1 MTLAYT
7 ETETIIGVG
16 FRPVCVLSMVSKIW
30 NAGHR
35 QDLKSRL
42 KKTLVS
48 TAIAGSL
55 ALGTF
60 GLASAP
66 TVAGGE
72 TRTIQ
77 LYHMHTGESLSI
89 TYKKDG
95 RYIPSAMKQI
105 NYLLR
110 DWRKKQ
116 TITIDP
122 RTIDLV
128 WELHEDLGSHQ
139 PVHIVCGYRSP
150 STNAFLKRIG
160 RKVAKQSQHMVG
172 HAIDFYFPDVP
183 TLKIRNSALVRQVG
197 GVGYYR
203 SAGGPTGFLHV
214 DSGHV
219 RHWGP
224 AISNIQMAQIMRE
237 GGKTVGRRMRNG
249 NGGSNPQIQDDSGD
263 RGSGG
268 GLIALIGK
276 LTRKTPAIQPEIKV
290 AAAVPAAQPVESIY
304 AGSEDDLAD
313 LAQDA
318 SVAPAKKPA
327 PISGTKVN
335 SDQMASLGDLAQDA
349 ATSPKPKL
357 AFVAKPEL
365 VPPEPLIEAADNGA
379 AEPQVKQGYPIP
391 KPRLKPIEIMLMAA
405 ANMKPAPQVIRISA
419 ASAPPDNQ
427 LAGTPSPLSSAAL
440 STLMEQAS
448 AEPQPDIKVQAPN
461 KKGKGNFA
469 AELRAGTASEAPLIK
484 PLIASAGGSDI
495 NWWPLLTLNA
505 DAAIRRDGAP
515 TLIGSETDSALPM
528 QASLSAESTAPWTNQ
543 QAADGKGDLLV
554 VNREGKGSL
563 ELPAHK
569 QAAKFQK
576 VGQLVTQ

>member
-1 MTLAYT
+1 
-7 ETETIIGVG
+7 
-16 FRPVCVLSMVSKIW
+16 MVSKFW

-35 QDLKSRL
+35 QDLQSRL

-48 TAIAGSL
+48 TAIVG
-55 ALGTF
+55 ALTLGAF
-60 GLASAP
+60 GVASAP

-77 LYHMHTGESLSI
+77 LYHMHTGERLSI

-116 TITIDP
+116 TVTIDP

-139 PVHIVCGYRSP
+139 PIHIVCGYRSP
-150 STNAFLKRIG
+150 STNAFLRRIG

-183 TLKIRNSALVRQVG
+183 TQKIRNVALAHQMG

-224 AISNIQMAQIMRE
+224 HISPTQMASIMRD
-237 GGKTVGRRMRNG
+237 GSKYMGRRVRGG
-249 NGGSNPQIQDDSGD
+249 NLQSIPEVQDEDQPSK
-263 RGSGG
+263 GG

-276 LTRKTPAIQPEIKV
+276 WTGKKQAVQPEVTV
-290 AAAVPAAQPVESIY
+290 ASAIPASKPVEAAY
-304 AGSEDDLAD
+304 AGSEEDLAD
-313 LAQDA
+313 LSNDA
-318 SVAPAKKPA
+318 AKAPTPKLPRL
-327 PISGTKVN
+327 SGTKVS
-335 SDQMASLGDLAQDA
+335 SDQMASLGDLALDA
-349 ATSPKPKL
+349 AIAPKPKL
-357 AFVAKPEL
+357 IAAPKPE
-365 VPPEPLIEAADNGA
+365 VTPPEPVVEAADNGA

-391 KPRLKPIEIMLMAA
+391 KPRLKPVEVMLMAA
-405 ANMKPAPQVIRISA
+405 AHMKPAPQLIRIEA
-419 ASAPPDNQ
+419 ASAPPDSQ
-427 LAGTPSPLSSAAL
+427 SGTVSPLSTSAL

-448 AEPQPDIKVQAPN
+448 ADPEIISKTQIPN
-461 KKGKGNFA
+461 KKAKGNFA
-469 AELRAGTASEAPLIK
+469 AEIRNGTATDAPVIK
-484 PLIASAGGSDI
+484 PLLASAGGSDI
-495 NWWPLLTLNA
+495 NWWPQLSLNA
-505 DAAIRRDGAP
+505 EAAIRRDGAP
-515 TLIGSETDSALPM
+515 SIIGSKNDSALPLA
-528 QASLSAESTAPWTNQ
+528 ASLADEATDSAPEQ
-543 QAADGKGDLLV
+543 QAASGKGDLLV
-554 VNREGKGSL
+554 VNRAGKGSL
-563 ELPAHK
+563 ELRPIKVEGAL
-569 QAAKFQK
+569 QK
-576 VGQLVTQ
+576 IGMATEN

>member
-1 MTLAYT
+1 
-7 ETETIIGVG
+7 
-16 FRPVCVLSMVSKIW
+16 MVSKIW

-35 QDLKSRL
+35 ENLQSRL

-48 TAIAGSL
+48 TAIAGTL
-55 ALGTF
+55 ALGAF
-60 GLASAP
+60 GLATAP
-66 TVAGGE
+66 TIAGGE
-72 TRTIQ
+72 TRTIE

-95 RYIPSAMKQI
+95 KYIPSAMKQI

-110 DWRKKQ
+110 DWRKQQ

-139 PVHIVCGYRSP
+139 AVHIVCGYRSP
-150 STNAFLKRIG
+150 ATNAFLKRIG
-160 RKVAKQSQHMVG
+160 RNVAKQSQHMVG
-172 HAIDFYFPDVP
+172 RAIDFYFPDVP
-183 TLKIRNSALVRQVG
+183 TLKIRNSALYRQIG

-224 AISNIQMAQIMRE
+224 YVSNVQMAQIMRD
-237 GGKTVGRRMRNG
+237 GARTVGHRMRNS

-263 RGSGG
+263 QGGG

-276 LTRKTPAIQPEIKV
+276 WTHKTTAPQPEVTV
-290 AAAVPAAQPVESIY
+290 AY
-304 AGSEDDLAD
+304 AGSQNDMAD
-313 LAQDA
+313 LAKDA
-318 SVAPAKKPA
+318 AVALVKKPA
-327 PISGTKVN
+327 PVLGSKLN
-335 SDQMASLGDLAQDA
+335 SDQMASMGDLIQDA
-349 ATSPKPKL
+349 ATPPKPKL
-357 AFVAKPEL
+357 APIARPEI
-365 VPPEPLIEAADNGA
+365 VPPEPVIEAADNGA
-379 AEPQVKQGYPIP
+379 AEPQVKQGYPVP
-391 KPRLKPIEIMLMAA
+391 KPRLKPVEIMLMAA

-419 ASAPPDNQ
+419 ASAPPPDQ
-427 LAGTPSPLSSAAL
+427 SSGAPSPLSSSAL

-448 AEPQPDIKVQAPN
+448 AEPDPVVKTQVPN

-484 PLIASAGGSDI
+484 PLMASAGGSDI
-495 NWWPLLTLNA
+495 NWWPQLSLNA
-505 DAAIRRDGAP
+505 EAAIRRDGAP
-515 TLIGSETDSALPM
+515 TLIGTDNDSALPKE
-528 QASLSAESTAPWTNQ
+528 ASLTAESSDAWTNQ
-543 QAADGKGDLLV
+543 QTAEGKGDLLV

-563 ELPAHK
+563 ELPMRK
-569 QAAKFQK
+569 PAAKLQR
-576 VGQLVTQ
+576 VGQLLTQ

>member
-1 MTLAYT
+1 
-7 ETETIIGVG
+7 
-16 FRPVCVLSMVSKIW
+16 MVYKIW

-35 QDLKSRL
+35 QDLQSRL
-42 KKTLVS
+42 KKILVS
-48 TAIAGSL
+48 TAIAGTL

-60 GLASAP
+60 GIASAP

-72 TRTIQ
+72 SRTIQ
-77 LYHMHTGESLSI
+77 LYHMHTGERLTI

-116 TITIDP
+116 TVTIDP

-139 PVHIVCGYRSP
+139 PIHIVCGYRSP
-150 STNAFLKRIG
+150 STNAFLRRIG

-183 TLKIRNSALVRQVG
+183 TQKIRNVALAHQMG

-224 AISNIQMAQIMRE
+224 HISSVQMASALRE
-237 GGKTVGRRMRNG
+237 GRKYMGKRVRGG
-249 NGGSNPQIQDDSGD
+249 NSDSIPEVQDEDQPSK
-263 RGSGG
+263 GG

-276 LTRKTPAIQPEIKV
+276 WTGKKQAVQPETTV
-290 AAAVPAAQPVESIY
+290 AAAAIPAAKPVEAAY
-304 AGSEDDLAD
+304 AGSEEDLAD
-313 LAQDA
+313 LSSDA
-318 SVAPAKKPA
+318 ATPPTPKPIPVA
-327 PISGTKVN
+327 GTKVN
-335 SDQMASLGDLAQDA
+335 SDQMASLGDLALDA
-349 ATSPKPKL
+349 ATPPPKPKL
-357 AFVAKPEL
+357 APLAKSAP
-365 VPPEPLIEAADNGA
+365 VPPEPVVEAVDNGA

-391 KPRLKPIEIMLMAA
+391 KPRLKPVEIMLMAA
-405 ANMKPAPQVIRISA
+405 ANMKPAPQLIRIEA
-419 ASAPPDNQ
+419 ASAPPDSQSGRNN
-427 LAGTPSPLSSAAL
+427 SPLSTSAL

-448 AEPQPDIKVQAPN
+448 TDPEIITKSQIPN

-469 AELRAGTASEAPLIK
+469 AEIRNGTATDAPVIK
-484 PLIASAGGSDI
+484 PLLASAGGSDI
-495 NWWPLLTLNA
+495 NWWPQLSLNP
-505 DAAIRRDGAP
+505 DATIRRDGAP
-515 TLIGSETDSALPM
+515 SIIGSKTDSALPLE
-528 QASLSAESTAPWTNQ
+528 ASLAEEPTVDASGQQTAS
-543 QAADGKGDLLV
+543 GKGDLLV
-554 VNREGKGSL
+554 VNRAGKGNL
-563 ELPAHK
+563 GEAVPKTVKLL
-569 QAAKFQK
+569 K
-576 VGQLVTQ
+576 VGQLEVQ

>member
-1 MTLAYT
+1 
-7 ETETIIGVG
+7 
-16 FRPVCVLSMVSKIW
+16 MVSKFSK
-30 NAGHR
+30 AGHR
-35 QDLKSRL
+35 QDLQSRL

-48 TAIAGSL
+48 TAIAGTL
-55 ALGTF
+55 ALGVF

-77 LYHMHTGESLSI
+77 LYHMHTGENLTI

-95 RYIPSAMKQI
+95 KYIPSAMKQI

-139 PVHIVCGYRSP
+139 PIHIVCGYRSP
-150 STNAFLKRIG
+150 ATNAFLHRIG

-183 TLKIRNSALVRQVG
+183 TIKIRNSALARQVG

-203 SAGGPTGFLHV
+203 SAGGPTGFLHA

-224 AISNIQMAQIMRE
+224 FISNTQMAQIMRD
-237 GGKTVGRRMRNG
+237 GAKTMGHRLRG
-249 NGGSNPQIQDDSGD
+249 SSGSNPQVQDEDSD
-263 RGSGG
+263 TGSGG

-276 LTRKTPAIQPEIKV
+276 LTHKTPAPQPTTQV
-290 AAAVPAAQPVESIY
+290 AATQPVPAPVEAAYSG
-304 AGSEDDLAD
+304 AGDDMAD
-313 LAQDA
+313 LSQDA
-318 SVAPAKKPA
+318 ATPPVKKPS
-327 PISGTKVN
+327 PVLGSKLN
-335 SDQMASLGDLAQDA
+335 NDQMASLGDLAQDA
-349 ATSPKPKL
+349 AVPPPKPKL
-357 AFVAKPEL
+357 AMVAAPFAKAES
-365 VPPEPLIEAADNGA
+365 VPPEPVAEAADNGA
-379 AEPQVKQGYPIP
+379 AEPQVKQGYPVP
-391 KPRLKPIEIMLMAA
+391 KPRLKPVEIMLQAA
-405 ANMKPAPQVIRISA
+405 ANMKPTTQLVRISA
-419 ASAPPDNQ
+419 ASAPPPSQ
-427 LAGTPSPLSSAAL
+427 LGNEASPLNSAAL
-440 STLMEQAS
+440 SMMVEQATNEPDPS
-448 AEPQPDIKVQAPN
+448 AKIQSPT

-469 AELRAGTASEAPLIK
+469 AELRAGTATEAPLIK

-495 NWWPLLTLNA
+495 NWWPQLALNP

-515 TLIGSETDSALPM
+515 SLIGSNADSALPKE
-528 QASLSAESTAPWTNQ
+528 ASLTADSTESWSNQ

-554 VNREGKGSL
+554 VNRAGKGSL
-563 ELPAHK
+563 ELPLHK
-569 QAAKFQK
+569 SAAKLQK
-576 VGQLVTQ
+576 IGQLETN

>member
-1 MTLAYT
+1 
-7 ETETIIGVG
+7 
-16 FRPVCVLSMVSKIW
+16 MVSKIW

-35 QDLKSRL
+35 QDLQLRL

-48 TAIAGSL
+48 TAIVGSL
-55 ALGTF
+55 ALGAF
-60 GLASAP
+60 GIASAP

-77 LYHMHTGESLSI
+77 LYHMHTGESLTI

-95 RYIPSAMKQI
+95 KYIPSAMKQI

-139 PVHIVCGYRSP
+139 PIHIVCGYRSP
-150 STNAFLKRIG
+150 STNAFLRRIG

-172 HAIDFYFPDVP
+172 HAVDFYFPDVP
-183 TLKIRNSALVRQVG
+183 TQKIRNVALAHQMG

-224 AISNIQMAQIMRE
+224 HINSMQMASALRE
-237 GGKTVGRRMRNG
+237 GRKYMGKRIRGG
-249 NGGSNPQIQDDSGD
+249 NSDSIPEVQDEDQPSK
-263 RGSGG
+263 GG

-276 LTRKTPAIQPEIKV
+276 WTGKKQAVQPETTV
-290 AAAVPAAQPVESIY
+290 AAAIPAARPVEAAY
-304 AGSEDDLAD
+304 AGADEDLAD
-313 LAQDA
+313 LAGDA
-318 SVAPAKKPA
+318 ATPPKPKLIPVA
-327 PISGTKVN
+327 GTKVN
-335 SDQMASLGDLAQDA
+335 SDQMASLGDLSLDA
-349 ATSPKPKL
+349 ATPPPKPKL
-357 AFVAKPEL
+357 APFAKAEP
-365 VPPEPLIEAADNGA
+365 VPPEPVVEAADNGA

-391 KPRLKPIEIMLMAA
+391 KPRLKPVEVMLMAA
-405 ANMKPAPQVIRISA
+405 AHMKPAPQLIRIEA
-419 ASAPPDNQ
+419 ASAPPDSQ
-427 LAGTPSPLSSAAL
+427 SGSTVSPLSKSAL

-448 AEPQPDIKVQAPN
+448 AEPEIITKTQIPN

-469 AELRAGTASEAPLIK
+469 AEIRNGTATDAPVIK
-484 PLIASAGGSDI
+484 PLLASAGGSDI
-495 NWWPLLTLNA
+495 NWWPQLSLNA
-505 DAAIRRDGAP
+505 EAAIRRDGKP
-515 TLIGSETDSALPM
+515 SMIGSKNDSALPLE
-528 QASLSAESTAPWTNQ
+528 ASLADEPTDNAAGQ
-543 QAADGKGDLLV
+543 QAASGKGDLLV

-563 ELPAHK
+563 ELPP
-569 QAAKFQK
+569 AKLQK
-576 VGQLVTQ
+576 IGMATAN

>member
-1 MTLAYT
+1 
-7 ETETIIGVG
+7 
-16 FRPVCVLSMVSKIW
+16 MVSKIW

-35 QDLKSRL
+35 QDLQLRL

-48 TAIAGSL
+48 TAIVGSL
-55 ALGTF
+55 ALGAF
-60 GLASAP
+60 GIASAP
-66 TVAGGE
+66 TVASGE

-77 LYHMHTGESLSI
+77 LYHMHTGESLTI

-95 RYIPSAMKQI
+95 KYIPSAMKQI

-139 PVHIVCGYRSP
+139 PIHIVCGYRSP
-150 STNAFLKRIG
+150 STNAFLRRIG

-172 HAIDFYFPDVP
+172 HAVDFYFPDVP
-183 TLKIRNSALVRQVG
+183 TQKIRNVALAHQMG

-224 AISNIQMAQIMRE
+224 HINSMQMASALRE
-237 GGKTVGRRMRNG
+237 GRKYMGKRIRGG
-249 NGGSNPQIQDDSGD
+249 NSDSIPEVQDEDQPSK
-263 RGSGG
+263 GG

-276 LTRKTPAIQPEIKV
+276 WTGKKQAVQPETTV
-290 AAAVPAAQPVESIY
+290 AAAIPAARPVEAAY
-304 AGSEDDLAD
+304 AGADEDLAD
-313 LAQDA
+313 LAGDA
-318 SVAPAKKPA
+318 ATPPKPKLIPVA
-327 PISGTKVN
+327 GTKVN
-335 SDQMASLGDLAQDA
+335 SDQMASLGDLSLDA
-349 ATSPKPKL
+349 ATPPPKPKL
-357 AFVAKPEL
+357 APFAKAEP
-365 VPPEPLIEAADNGA
+365 VPPEPVVEAADNGA

-391 KPRLKPIEIMLMAA
+391 KPRLKPVEVMLMAA
-405 ANMKPAPQVIRISA
+405 AHMKPAPQLIRIEA
-419 ASAPPDNQ
+419 ASAPPDSQ
-427 LAGTPSPLSSAAL
+427 SGSTVSPLSKSAL

-448 AEPQPDIKVQAPN
+448 AEPEIITKTQIPN

-469 AELRAGTASEAPLIK
+469 AEIRNGTATDAPVIK
-484 PLIASAGGSDI
+484 PLLASAGGSDI
-495 NWWPLLTLNA
+495 NWWPQLSLNA
-505 DAAIRRDGAP
+505 EAAIRRDGKP
-515 TLIGSETDSALPM
+515 SMIGSKNDSALPLE
-528 QASLSAESTAPWTNQ
+528 ASLADEATDDTSSQQTAS
-543 QAADGKGDLLV
+543 GKGDLLV

-563 ELPAHK
+563 ELPP
-569 QAAKFQK
+569 AKLQK
-576 VGQLVTQ
+576 IGMATAN

>member
-1 MTLAYT
+1 
-7 ETETIIGVG
+7 
-16 FRPVCVLSMVSKIW
+16 MVSKIW

-35 QDLKSRL
+35 QDLQSRV
-42 KKTLVS
+42 KKTLLS
-48 TAIAGSL
+48 TAIAGAL
-55 ALGTF
+55 ALGAF

-77 LYHMHTGESLSI
+77 LYHMHTGESLNI

-95 RYIPSAMKQI
+95 KYIPSAMKQI

-139 PVHIVCGYRSP
+139 PIHIVCGYRSP
-150 STNAFLKRIG
+150 ATNAFLKRIG
-160 RKVAKQSQHMVG
+160 RNVAKQSQHMVG
-172 HAIDFYFPDVP
+172 RAIDFYFPDVP
-183 TLKIRNSALVRQVG
+183 TIKIRNSALARQVG

-203 SAGGPTGFLHV
+203 SAGGPTGFLHA

-224 AISNIQMAQIMRE
+224 SISNVQMAQIMRQ
-237 GGKTVGRRMRNG
+237 GAKTMGRRMRNN
-249 NGGSNPQIQDDSGD
+249 NGGSNPEVQDESGD
-263 RGSGG
+263 TGSGG

-276 LTRKTPAIQPEIKV
+276 WTRGTPAPQPQVTV
-290 AAAVPAAQPVESIY
+290 AAAAPAAPPVDSVY
-304 AGSEDDLAD
+304 AGSEDDMAD
-313 LAQDA
+313 LSADA
-318 SVAPAKKPA
+318 ALAPAKKPTPLA
-327 PISGTKVN
+327 GTKVN

-349 ATSPKPKL
+349 ASVPKPKL
-357 AFVAKPEL
+357 APQAKPEL
-365 VPPEPLIEAADNGA
+365 VPPEPVAEAADNGA
-379 AEPQVKQGYPIP
+379 AEPQVKQGYPVP
-391 KPRLKPIEIMLMAA
+391 KPRLKPVEIMLMAA
-405 ANMKPAPQVIRISA
+405 VNMKPAPQVIRISA

-427 LAGTPSPLSSAAL
+427 IGNAPSPLSSSAL

-448 AEPQPDIKVQAPN
+448 AEPEIAVKTQIPN

-469 AELRAGTASEAPLIK
+469 AELRAGTAKEAPLIK

-495 NWWPLLTLNA
+495 NWWPQLSLNA
-505 DAAIRRDGAP
+505 EAAIRRDGAP
-515 TLIGSETDSALPM
+515 TMIGTDTDTALP
-528 QASLSAESTAPWTNQ
+528 QAASLTAESTEIWTNQ
-543 QAADGKGDLLV
+543 QTADGKGDLLV

-563 ELPAHK
+563 ELPKHK
-569 QAAKFQK
+569 PAAKLLK